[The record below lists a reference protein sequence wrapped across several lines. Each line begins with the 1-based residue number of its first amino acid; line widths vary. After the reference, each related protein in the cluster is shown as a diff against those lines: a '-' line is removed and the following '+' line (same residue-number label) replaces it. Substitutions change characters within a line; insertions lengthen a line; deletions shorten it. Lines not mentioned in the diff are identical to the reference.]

1 MKRKRLIFF
10 FFLGFFIGEMQA
22 QFDAQFSQYV
32 ENKAAMNPG
41 AIAEN
46 DLLNLFGVY
55 RGQWTGFKNAPSDMF
70 FSVNTPVSIEGT
82 KHGVGLSF
90 FKSSAGLFVN
100 QSVLLQ
106 YSYKM
111 RLFDGILGLGL
122 NIGFMNQT
130 FDPDGKVNL
139 TGGAG
144 EDMGN
149 DFHVENDPSVPKGG
163 DDSPNAFDAG
173 FGAYFSNKKMYVGL
187 SALHLTAPSMSYD
200 ELAKDLYVP
209 RVFYLTGGY
218 NISLSNTLYV
228 LKPSALVKTD
238 FKSYQMELTGLLEY
252 NKTIQGGL
260 SYRFE
265 DAFVFIVGINLFSGL
280 YAAYSYDL
288 PVSRMILSGGSHEIS
303 LRYSFKPQFTKAGKH
318 VVGNIL

>member
-1 MKRKRLIFF
+1 
-10 FFLGFFIGEMQA
+10 MQA

-32 ENKAAMNPG
+32 ENKAAINPG
-41 AIAEN
+41 SIAEN
-46 DLLNLFGVY
+46 DLLNLFGAY
-55 RGQWTGFKNAPSDMF
+55 RWQWAGFKNAPSDMF
-70 FSVNTPVSIEGT
+70 FSVNAPVDIAGT

-90 FKSSAGLFVN
+90 LRSSAGLFVN

-111 RLFDGILGLGL
+111 KLFDGELGLGL
-122 NIGFMNQT
+122 NVGFMNQT
-130 FDPDGKVNL
+130 FDPDGRIDL

-144 EDMGN
+144 KEDGN

-163 DDSPNAFDAG
+163 QDDMPIAFDAG

-187 SALHLTAPSMSYD
+187 SALHLTAPNMSYD
-200 ELAKDLYVP
+200 GLAKDLYVP
-209 RVFYLTGGY
+209 RVYYLTGGY
-218 NISLSNTLYV
+218 NISLSNTLFTV
-228 LKPSALVKTD
+228 KPSTLVKTD

-260 SYRFE
+260 SYRFQ

-303 LRYSFKPQFTKAGKH
+303 LRYSFKPQFSGQSKH
-318 VVGNIL
+318 KVGNIL